1 MDQITTGDPSGVA
14 RGEPEGHIS
23 YCRPDAPA
31 ATRPQ
36 EITHEALTQM
46 WLPWGDS
53 CCCARASSLDCVSPP
68 LPRICYTF
76 QRAQAHISLLRSLPL
91 SPEQRIPTSSLL
103 FSNPW
108 NNRPSSL
115 SHDCLLSQDPAPQ
128 APALPPIGQR
138 ASVSSAGVSAPS
150 PPLSWQRQSSVSPPP
165 LLLALTALTPPMAEA

>member
-1 MDQITTGDPSGVA
+1 MA

-36 EITHEALTQM
+36 EITHEALTQT

-53 CCCARASSLDCVSPP
+53 CCVSPP
-68 LPRICYTF
+68 LPQICYTF

-103 FSNPW
+103 FSSPW
-108 NNRPSSL
+108 NNPPSSL